1 MAAGGAEGATD
12 VSEVDLD
19 GAIDKLKLEGME
31 NNSLK
36 FLKVMMSL
44 LLILLSIL
52 HISNPGFDEQNQL
65 SRQFISNGP
74 CETLL
79 SLQPQ
84 SLLHF
89 LVVFYNMIMI

>member
-1 MAAGGAEGATD
+1 MASGGAEGATD
-12 VSEVDLD
+12 VTEVDLD

-36 FLKVMMSL
+36 FLEVMMLL
-44 LLILLSIL
+44 LLIPSSIL
-52 HISNPGFDEQNQL
+52 HISYPGFDEQNQL
-65 SRQFISNGP
+65 SRQFIPNRP
-74 CETLL
+74 CETLS

-89 LVVFYNMIMI
+89 LR

>member
-1 MAAGGAEGATD
+1 MASGGAEGATD
-12 VSEVDLD
+12 VTEVDLD

-36 FLKVMMSL
+36 FLEAMMLL
-44 LLILLSIL
+44 LLIFFYIFTYCMGY
-52 HISNPGFDEQNQL
+52 PGFDEQNQL

-89 LVVFYNMIMI
+89 LRYFI